1 MPVLFANPSPSRF
14 RHISSGKIAQF
25 RFNSSLERIID
36 MKRNTSTFFSMGVS
50 AVLIAVG
57 VWFLYNHSIGFRPGY
72 GRWAMG
78 QHGMM
83 GGGMM
88 GGGMGIVMII
98 FWIVLIA
105 AVVLLFSGAINGL
118 RGTKQ
123 NREDASNPLE
133 ILKQRYAR
141 GEIDKVEYE
150 GKRQDLLL

>member
-1 MPVLFANPSPSRF
+1 
-14 RHISSGKIAQF
+14 
-25 RFNSSLERIID
+25 
-36 MKRNTSTFFSMGVS
+36 MKRNTSTLLSLGVS

-78 QHGMM
+78 QH
-83 GGGMM
+83 GMM